1 MSTVDMV
8 DLDCKNRKIDRE
20 DSDYS
25 DASYDTISEYTD
37 EDEYRYLD
45 NPYFD
50 NKEPS
55 LHKKLK
61 YRRKILKK
69 RKKIRRKGHPIH
81 KMLKF
86 RNRIFMKKGK
96 KIRMVDKRANKSA
109 TKGRSKERRDVSP

>member
-1 MSTVDMV
+1 MSTIGDNTSEEDNCDILYVDMV

-45 NPYFD
+45 NPY
-50 NKEPS
+50 
-55 LHKKLK
+55 
-61 YRRKILKK
+61 
-69 RKKIRRKGHPIH
+69 RKGHPIH